1 MLKPDFL
8 WGGATAANQCE
19 GAYNADGRGLS
30 NIDVLPYG
38 PDRLKVARGE
48 MKMLECDG
56 QHYYPSHQAIDMYHH
71 YKEDIALMA
80 GMGFKCYRLS
90 ISWTRILPNGDDD
103 TPNAAGVAFYRS
115 LFEEC
120 HKYGIEPL
128 VTIVHFDAPVACT
141 KKFGSWK
148 SREMI
153 DCYVKYCNTLFT
165 RYKGKVKYWLTFNE
179 INMILHMPFMAAG
192 VLIDEGENPELVKYQ
207 AAHHELVA
215 SAMVTKLAHEID
227 PENKVGCML
236 AAGQYYPY
244 SCSPEDEFEA
254 LKMNRDNFFFIDVQ
268 SRGYYPEYALKLFE
282 REGYD
287 IAVQFDGDGQHDLNS
302 LPQLL
307 APVIRGD
314 CDFCVGSRFLDK
326 SSAFQSTPLRRV
338 GIQYLSWLIR
348 LFTGTKVTDP
358 TSGFR
363 AANQAVIRDLAD
375 YYPADYP
382 EPESIVQIKKMRHR
396 IQEVQVNMFQR
407 EGGQS
412 SIRSWKSI
420 YYMIKVSVAVVCA
433 SLQKGRKKK

>member
-1 MLKPDFL
+1 MREAEKVRVLLIIPAYNEEANIQRVIGRVREYRKTCPYQLDYVVINDGSTDSTARICRENGIHHISL
-8 WGGATAANQCE
+8 LQNLGIGGA
-19 GAYNADGRGLS
+19 
-30 NIDVLPYG
+30 
-38 PDRLKVARGE
+38 
-48 MKMLECDG
+48 
-56 QHYYPSHQAIDMYHH
+56 
-71 YKEDIALMA
+71 
-80 GMGFKCYRLS
+80 
-90 ISWTRILPNGDDD
+90 
-103 TPNAAGVAFYRS
+103 
-115 LFEEC
+115 
-120 HKYGIEPL
+120 
-128 VTIVHFDAPVACT
+128 
-141 KKFGSWK
+141 
-148 SREMI
+148 
-153 DCYVKYCNTLFT
+153 
-165 RYKGKVKYWLTFNE
+165 
-179 INMILHMPFMAAG
+179 
-192 VLIDEGENPELVKYQ
+192 
-207 AAHHELVA
+207 
-215 SAMVTKLAHEID
+215 
-227 PENKVGCML
+227 
-236 AAGQYYPY
+236 
-244 SCSPEDEFEA
+244 
-254 LKMNRDNFFFIDVQ
+254 VQ
-268 SRGYYPEYALKLFE
+268 TGYLYAQ

-307 APVIRGD
+307 APVVRGD

-433 SLQKGRKKK
+433 SLQRGGRRNELDPAGRTDCAGPGGHCGGHPRGEPPGAAIEILPHLAADFPVLGGGGPVPENRLRGDSPGGH

>member
-1 MLKPDFL
+1 MREAEKVRVLLIIPAYNEEANIQRVIGRVREYRKTCPYQLDYVVINDGSTDSTARICRENGIHHISL
-8 WGGATAANQCE
+8 LQNLGIGGA
-19 GAYNADGRGLS
+19 
-30 NIDVLPYG
+30 
-38 PDRLKVARGE
+38 
-48 MKMLECDG
+48 
-56 QHYYPSHQAIDMYHH
+56 
-71 YKEDIALMA
+71 
-80 GMGFKCYRLS
+80 
-90 ISWTRILPNGDDD
+90 
-103 TPNAAGVAFYRS
+103 
-115 LFEEC
+115 
-120 HKYGIEPL
+120 
-128 VTIVHFDAPVACT
+128 
-141 KKFGSWK
+141 
-148 SREMI
+148 
-153 DCYVKYCNTLFT
+153 
-165 RYKGKVKYWLTFNE
+165 
-179 INMILHMPFMAAG
+179 
-192 VLIDEGENPELVKYQ
+192 
-207 AAHHELVA
+207 
-215 SAMVTKLAHEID
+215 
-227 PENKVGCML
+227 
-236 AAGQYYPY
+236 
-244 SCSPEDEFEA
+244 
-254 LKMNRDNFFFIDVQ
+254 VQ
-268 SRGYYPEYALKLFE
+268 TGYLYAQ

-307 APVIRGD
+307 APVVRGD

-396 IQEVQVNMFQR
+396 IQEVQVNMFQW

>member
-1 MLKPDFL
+1 MHGDEHLLFLQLPVEVPVDFPVFL
-8 WGGATAANQCE
+8 SPEHTPSQALGKAFPGTIWEKSSCPVGFPGRASCQPVKDVVYLSGFYARRRAAAGRPLAKGEVPMREAEKVRVLLIIPAYNEEANIQRVIGRVREYRKTCPYQLDYVVINDGSTDSTARICRENGIHHISLLQNLGIGGA
-19 GAYNADGRGLS
+19 
-30 NIDVLPYG
+30 
-38 PDRLKVARGE
+38 
-48 MKMLECDG
+48 
-56 QHYYPSHQAIDMYHH
+56 
-71 YKEDIALMA
+71 
-80 GMGFKCYRLS
+80 
-90 ISWTRILPNGDDD
+90 
-103 TPNAAGVAFYRS
+103 
-115 LFEEC
+115 
-120 HKYGIEPL
+120 
-128 VTIVHFDAPVACT
+128 
-141 KKFGSWK
+141 
-148 SREMI
+148 
-153 DCYVKYCNTLFT
+153 
-165 RYKGKVKYWLTFNE
+165 
-179 INMILHMPFMAAG
+179 
-192 VLIDEGENPELVKYQ
+192 
-207 AAHHELVA
+207 
-215 SAMVTKLAHEID
+215 
-227 PENKVGCML
+227 
-236 AAGQYYPY
+236 
-244 SCSPEDEFEA
+244 
-254 LKMNRDNFFFIDVQ
+254 VQ
-268 SRGYYPEYALKLFE
+268 TGYLYAQ

-307 APVIRGD
+307 VPVVRGD